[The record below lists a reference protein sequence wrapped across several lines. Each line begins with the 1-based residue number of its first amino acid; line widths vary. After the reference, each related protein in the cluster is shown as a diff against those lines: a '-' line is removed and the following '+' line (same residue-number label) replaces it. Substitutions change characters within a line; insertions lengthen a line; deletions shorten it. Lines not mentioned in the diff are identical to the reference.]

1 MLQYQPV
8 SGIPTVQL
16 PTSKSVSNRV
26 VVLQYLAKGSFS
38 DLINLSDA
46 ADTQLLLSAL
56 SDIEQG
62 QKVLNIGHAGTAM
75 RFLSALL
82 AIEGFEGVL
91 TGSDR
96 MLHRPIGP
104 LVSALQQL
112 GFAVSCRE
120 DNFPPVQFERG
131 NSEIGN
137 SVHIDGHISSQFI
150 SSLMM
155 VGPLLPSGLTIHLNT
170 PLTSVP
176 YAQQTALLME
186 QFGASAKIEAHKI
199 TIQKGK
205 YNQQDFLVE
214 ADWSA
219 FGYIATCVLLTG
231 KSCFIENL
239 FPTQLQGDFK
249 VLSVF
254 EQLGLSV
261 AFNPQGAEV
270 SKKSD
275 FNLPNTLVVN
285 FTNIPDQ
292 AQTIMV
298 LCAALGVHLLAT
310 GLHTLKIKE
319 TDRVT
324 AVAQELAKFG
334 ITVSYQEEILP
345 ETLVEVS
352 GQFAFNQ
359 EVIDL
364 KSYQDHRMVMA
375 FAPLAVYGNL
385 TFDEPSEV
393 KKSFPTFWD
402 ELLKL
407 GFRYI

>member
-8 SGIPTVQL
+8 SGMPTVQL

-38 DLINLSDA
+38 DLKNLSDA
-46 ADTQLLLSAL
+46 ADTQLLLKAL
-56 SDIEQG
+56 ADFDSG
-62 QKVLNIGHAGTAM
+62 LTVLNIGHAGTAM
-75 RFLSALL
+75 RFLTALL
-82 AIEGFEGVL
+82 ALEDFKGVL

-104 LVSALQQL
+104 LVSALRQL
-112 GFAVSCRE
+112 GFAVSSRE
-120 DNFPPVQFERG
+120 GHFPPVHFEKCIAA
-131 NSEIGN
+131 IGN
-137 SVHIDGHISSQFI
+137 SVSIDGHISSQFI
-150 SSLMM
+150 SALMM
-155 VGPLLPSGLTIHLNT
+155 VGPLLPNGLTIHLNT
-170 PLTSVP
+170 PLTSIP

-186 QFGASAKIEAHKI
+186 QFGASAIIEEQII
-199 TIQKGK
+199 TIPKGK
-205 YNQQDFLVE
+205 YLPQDYVVE

-231 KSCFIENL
+231 KPCFIENL
-239 FPTQLQGDFK
+239 FPTQLQGDFN

-285 FTNIPDQ
+285 FSNIPDQ

-319 TDRVT
+319 TDRVA

-334 ITVSYQEEILP
+334 IEVSYPEEILP
-345 ETLVEVS
+345 ETVVEVS
-352 GQFAFNQ
+352 GQFAFSQ
-359 EVIDL
+359 EVITL

-385 TFDEPSEV
+385 TFDVPDEV

-407 GFRYI
+407 GYRYI

>member
-8 SGIPTVQL
+8 SEIPTIKL

-26 VVLQYLAKGSFS
+26 VVLQYLAKGNFS
-38 DLINLSDA
+38 DLKNLSDA

-56 SDIEQG
+56 ADFEQG
-62 QKVLNIGHAGTAM
+62 HTALNIGHAGTAM
-75 RFLSALL
+75 RFLTALL
-82 AIEGFEGVL
+82 AIQSYEGVL

-112 GFAVSCRE
+112 GFAISSRK
-120 DNFPPVQFERG
+120 DNFPPVHFEKRLG
-131 NSEIGN
+131 TIGN
-137 SVHIDGHISSQFI
+137 NVNIDGHISSQFI
-150 SSLMM
+150 SALMM
-155 VGPLLPSGLTIHLNT
+155 VGPLLPNGLTIHLNT
-170 PLTSVP
+170 PLTSIP

-186 QFGASAKIEAHKI
+186 QFGASAKIEAHQI
-199 TIQKGK
+199 TIPKGNYIPQK
-205 YNQQDFLVE
+205 YNVE

-219 FGYIATCVLLTG
+219 FGYFATCVLLTG

-239 FPTQLQGDFK
+239 YPSQLQGDFK

-275 FNLPNTLVVN
+275 FHLPSTLVVN
-285 FTNIPDQ
+285 FSNIPDQ

-298 LCAALGVHLLAT
+298 VCAALGVHLLAT

-334 ITVSYQEEILP
+334 ISVSYPEEILP
-345 ETLVEVS
+345 ETVVEVS

-359 EVIDL
+359 DVIEL

-385 TFDEPSEV
+385 TFDVPDEV

-407 GFRYI
+407 CYRYI

>member
-1 MLQYQPV
+1 MLQYRPV
-8 SGIPTVQL
+8 SDIPTIKL

-38 DLINLSDA
+38 DLHNLSDA
-46 ADTQLLLSAL
+46 ADTQLLLKAVA
-56 SDIEQG
+56 DFEQG

-75 RFLSALL
+75 RFLTALL
-82 AIEGFEGVL
+82 AIQGFEGTL

-112 GFAVSCRE
+112 GYAVSCKD
-120 DNFPPVQFERG
+120 DNFPPVHFAKPKAT
-131 NSEIGN
+131 IGN
-137 SVHIDGHISSQFI
+137 YVQIDGHISSQFI
-150 SSLMM
+150 SALMM
-155 VGPLLPSGLTIHLNT
+155 IGPLLPYGLTIKLNT
-170 PLTSVP
+170 PLTSIP

-186 QFGASAKIEAHKI
+186 QFGTGAILKEQIISIPKDRYLP
-199 TIQKGK
+199 Q
-205 YNQQDFLVE
+205 YYVME

-239 FPTQLQGDFK
+239 FPSQLQGDFK

-261 AFNPQGAEV
+261 AFKSQGAKV
-270 SKKSD
+270 SRKSD
-275 FNLPNTLVVN
+275 FSLPYNLTVN
-285 FTNIPDQ
+285 FSNIPDQ

-319 TDRVT
+319 TDRVV

-334 ITVSYQEEILP
+334 ISVSYPEEILP
-345 ETLVEVS
+345 ETVVEVS

-359 EVIDL
+359 DVIEL
-364 KSYQDHRMVMA
+364 RSYQDHRMVMA
-375 FAPLAVYGNL
+375 FAPLAAYGNL
-385 TFDEPSEV
+385 TFDVPNEV

-407 GFRYI
+407 GYRYI

>member
-8 SGIPTVQL
+8 SGMPTVHL

-26 VVLQYLAKGSFS
+26 VVLQYLANGNFS
-38 DLINLSDA
+38 DLKNLSNA
-46 ADTQLLLSAL
+46 ADTQLLLKAL
-56 SDIEQG
+56 ADFESG
-62 QKVLNIGHAGTAM
+62 LTVLNIGHAGTAM
-75 RFLSALL
+75 RFLTALL
-82 AIEGFEGVL
+82 ALENYEGTL

-96 MLHRPIGP
+96 MLDRPIGP
-104 LVSALQQL
+104 LVSALQDL
-112 GFAVSCRE
+112 GFTVSCR
-120 DNFPPVQFERG
+120 DGNFPPVQFQK
-131 NSEIGN
+131 STSAIGDT
-137 SVHIDGHISSQFI
+137 VHIDGHISSQFI
-150 SSLMM
+150 SALMM
-155 VGPLLPSGLTIHLNT
+155 VGPLLPNGLTIHLNT
-170 PLTSVP
+170 PLTSIP

-186 QFGASAKIEAHKI
+186 QFGASVKIEAHQI
-199 TIQKGK
+199 TIPKGNYIPQK
-205 YNQQDFLVE
+205 YNVE

-231 KSCFIENL
+231 KPCFIENL

-261 AFNPQGAEV
+261 AFNLQGAEV

-285 FTNIPDQ
+285 FSNIPDQ

-298 LCAALGVHLLAT
+298 LCAALRVHLLAT

-352 GQFAFNQ
+352 GQFVFNQ
-359 EVIDL
+359 EVISL

-385 TFDEPSEV
+385 TFDVPHEV
-393 KKSFPTFWD
+393 KKSFPAFWD

-407 GFRYI
+407 GYCYI